1 MKLIDKNLLKDGACK
16 VVVKKGSNK
25 RIIEGIYNS
34 KLNTVFFIC
43 NYDFLLSKDKKLS
56 NGKYLIFVNGRLND

>member
-1 MKLIDKNLLKDGACK
+1 MKLIDKNLLKNGACK

-43 NYDFLLSKDKKLS
+43 NYD
-56 NGKYLIFVNGRLND
+56 YELIGYMQ

>member
-43 NYDFLLSKDKKLS
+43 TSDYEVV
-56 NGKYLIFVNGRLND
+56 GYMQ

>member
-1 MKLIDKNLLKDGACK
+1 MKLIDTNLLKDGACK

-25 RIIEGIYNS
+25 KIIEGIYNS

-43 NYDFLLSKDKKLS
+43 IYDYEVI
-56 NGKYLIFVNGRLND
+56 GYMQ